1 MPLCRLL
8 QIFLSGALLLT
19 SPALAQTYPERPV
32 KIVVPIGPGGSYDIV
47 GRLLADQLS
56 KRLGQNFF
64 VENRTGAG
72 TSVGTQAA
80 ASAPHDGYTLLVGGL
95 SNIVFNAGLY
105 KKLGYDPLVDFVPVA
120 LVYSFSYVLVG
131 SKDLAFATAKEIVDA
146 ARRNP
151 DGLKLANAGLGTG
164 QHLAG
169 AAFMKYTGTKL
180 LEIPYKGTSAV
191 YPDLLT
197 GRVDLYF
204 DSAAAALPYIKSGQA
219 KGIATLTAKRNRQA
233 PDVPT
238 MTESGVPG
246 LEIDSWIGLFAP
258 ARTPPAVIARLQK
271 EIAAAL
277 PELKERF
284 EAGGGDLMEVPPERL
299 KDFVKSEY
307 DKWIKI
313 IQEAGIQLD

>member
-1 MPLCRLL
+1 MCHLL
-8 QIFLSGALLLT
+8 RASLLGALFLA

-47 GRLLADQLS
+47 GRLLADQLA

-72 TSVGTQAA
+72 TSVGTQSAA
-80 ASAPHDGYTLLVGGL
+80 TAPHDGYTLLVGGL

-131 SKDLAFATAKEIVDA
+131 SKDLALATPKEIVDA
-146 ARRNP
+146 ARKNP
-151 DGLKLANAGLGTG
+151 EGLKLANAGLGTG

-219 KGIATLTAKRNRQA
+219 TGIATLTARRNRQA

-246 LEIDSWIGLFAP
+246 LEIESWIGLFAP
-258 ARTPPAVIARLQK
+258 ARTPPEVIARLQQA
-271 EIAAAL
+271 IAAAL
-277 PELKERF
+277 PELKEHF
-284 EAGGGDLMEVPPERL
+284 EAGGGDLMEIPPDRL
-299 KDFVKSEY
+299 TDFVKSEY
-307 DKWIKI
+307 EKWIKI

>member
-1 MPLCRLL
+1 MPPGHLL
-8 QIFLSGALLLT
+8 RASLLGAFFLA

-47 GRLLADQLS
+47 GRLLADQLA

-72 TSVGTQAA
+72 TSVGTQSAA
-80 ASAPHDGYTLLVGGL
+80 TAPHDGYTLLVGGL

-131 SKDLAFATAKEIVDA
+131 SKDLPLATPKEIVDA
-146 ARRNP
+146 ARKNP
-151 DGLKLANAGLGTG
+151 EGLKLANAGLGTG

-219 KGIATLTAKRNRQA
+219 KGIATLTARRNRQA

-238 MTESGVPG
+238 MTESGVSG
-246 LEIDSWIGLFAP
+246 LEIESWIGLFAP
-258 ARTPPAVIARLQK
+258 ARTPPEIIARLQK

-284 EAGGGDLMEVPPERL
+284 EAGGGDLMEIAPDRL